1 MYIKKLT
8 LAIAAVMSTVM
19 MNAQSGLGIQAG
31 VNFANVAG
39 KDVSGAK
46 LKTGFQVGV
55 NYDLKMSE
63 EFSLQP
69 GLNYLQNGLKATGT
83 FGDNTSS
90 ELKLNLPFLQLPILF
105 KYHPE
110 VSDGNK
116 VILAAGPY
124 ASYGIGKIKASSGNM
139 SETEDWGNIN
149 DGGFKRFD
157 AGVKLIIGYEL
168 RNGLSLNLNGDLG
181 LTRAVEDVKAHYSA
195 FGITLGYRF
204 K

>member
-8 LAIAAVMSTVM
+8 LGIIAVMSAAI

-31 VNFANVAG
+31 VNFANVTG
-39 KDVSGAK
+39 KDVSGSQ

-55 NYDLKMSE
+55 NYDLKISD
-63 EFSLQP
+63 EFSIQP
-69 GLNYLQNGLKATGT
+69 GLNYLQNGLKTNGT
-83 FGDNTSS
+83 FDNTSG

-105 KYHPE
+105 KYNPE
-110 VSDGNK
+110 VSGGNK

-124 ASYGIGKIKASSGNM
+124 FSYGIGKVKASSGNM
-139 SETEDWGNIN
+139 SETEDWGNM
-149 DGGFKRFD
+149 DSEGFKRFD
-157 AGVKLIIGYEL
+157 AGAKLVIGYEL
-168 RNGLSLNLNGDLG
+168 RSGLSLNLNGDLG
-181 LTRAVEDVKAHYSA
+181 LAKAVKDVKAHYSA